1 MANRAEAYDFSYFED
16 ISSNGA
22 VIDDYALEQPQI
34 EEQPER
40 KVVELPRRQE
50 RQREKQETRK
60 KLRRNTTAIVKCM
73 LAILLVGGVSAAAL
87 VSEVQLAEI
96 NEEISATKNDLE
108 EARSLEVQLT
118 MQAAQKMTD
127 AQVEQYAVE
136 ELGMG
141 KLSSSQVVYLHVTQ
155 QDKGTVVQETGGGS
169 WFERMWAAV
178 KGWFA

>member
-1 MANRAEAYDFSYFED
+1 M
-16 ISSNGA
+16 
-22 VIDDYALEQPQI
+22 
-34 EEQPER
+34 
-40 KVVELPRRQE
+40 RRQE

-108 EARSLEVQLT
+108 EAQSLEVQLT

-169 WFERMWAAV
+169 WLERVWATV
-178 KGWFA
+178 RGWFA

>member
-1 MANRAEAYDFSYFED
+1 
-16 ISSNGA
+16 
-22 VIDDYALEQPQI
+22 
-34 EEQPER
+34 
-40 KVVELPRRQE
+40 
-50 RQREKQETRK
+50 
-60 KLRRNTTAIVKCM
+60 M

-108 EARSLEVQLT
+108 EAQSLEVQLT

-169 WFERMWAAV
+169 WFERMWAQI
-178 KGWFA
+178 KELFA